1 MFDDP
6 ETPCDKI
13 KKFGESQKTKDLMNN
28 LKNETKSDRE
38 KGYTLKD
45 NSGTLNENYFEGTP
59 GENYMDVD
67 VSDGVNAIIH
77 SHYTGLLS
85 IFSPDDI
92 FVIAAAYKGGYIK
105 DTQNFVLG
113 VVTDSGTQYYMVIDD
128 LQKFSTFSDQVLI
141 NGFNIYKN
149 MYKRLGK
156 ISENNSPALN
166 EYNFLNYLDK
176 NNTGLKILEG
186 SEDMNT
192 WKKLSKGENN
202 EILKEECL

>member
-1 MFDDP
+1 
-6 ETPCDKI
+6 
-13 KKFGESQKTKDLMNN
+13 
-28 LKNETKSDRE
+28 
-38 KGYTLKD
+38 
-45 NSGTLNENYFEGTP
+45 
-59 GENYMDVD
+59 
-67 VSDGVNAIIH
+67 
-77 SHYTGLLS
+77 
-85 IFSPDDI
+85 
-92 FVIAAAYKGGYIK
+92 
-105 DTQNFVLG
+105 
-113 VVTDSGTQYYMVIDD
+113 
-128 LQKFSTFSDQVLI
+128 
-141 NGFNIYKN
+141 